1 MRNIHLTEQKKKKK
15 KLLQHAAHP
24 NEHLVSHF
32 NQRVRPGEIKRMLIA
47 HEY

>member
-1 MRNIHLTEQKKKKK
+1 MRNIHLTEKK
-15 KLLQHAAHP
+15 KLMQHAAHP

-32 NQRVRPGEIKRMLIA
+32 NQRVKLWEMKRMLIA